1 MLREQEILESKIHI
15 IVSDS
20 APNMRAGVERTDND
34 RIPCFLHNTQLVIK
48 HSILEQKSVINAVQA
63 AKSMVSHFKF
73 SSTRYQE
80 LNDIQKELSLPQNQL
95 ISECVTR
102 WNSILLMFERLVQ
115 QKRALNEYCDRKGSN
130 GISNTDW
137 TTIDKVAKILNFF

>member
-1 MLREQEILESKIHI
+1 
-15 IVSDS
+15 
-20 APNMRAGVERTDND
+20 
-34 RIPCFLHNTQLVIK
+34 
-48 HSILEQKSVINAVQA
+48 
-63 AKSMVSHFKF
+63 MVSHFKF

-102 WNSILLMFERLVQ
+102 WNSILLMFERLVP
-115 QKRALNEYCDRKGSN
+115 QKRALNEYCDRKGIN

-137 TTIDKVAKILNFF
+137 TTIDKVAKILKFFEEISIW